1 MPASGFSLWMTPT
14 KQGFFDGNKLAK
26 CFFLPLLSNSSIIPS
41 FTVSPCIQATTW
53 CSQSCLSFF
62 FFLSPSYRSFCFLP
76 AMGMEITLTRENSK
90 WTLRNHLVLF
100 HEIMPP
106 SGPEGNPPKAIQSIT
121 SPYEWERLPNVC
133 SVSPQ
138 LHFKPLMSCPVHS
151 SLFLLSLLH
160 SFTYYRV
167 SSLSSLIQTKH
178 YQTLSKFPH
187 RLYFQVAWLLSPRR
201 SPAHQWTSWKAVAN
215 SKFSSLGH
223 TSYFTFKQVCSVSV
237 KHYSKILVL
246 NELYSCYRRTDNNKK

>member
-1 MPASGFSLWMTPT
+1 MTFP
-14 KQGFFDGNKLAK
+14 KLP
-26 CFFLPLLSNSSIIPS
+26 F
-41 FTVSPCIQATTW
+41 
-53 CSQSCLSFF
+53 FF

-106 SGPEGNPPKAIQSIT
+106 LGPEGNPPKAIQSIT

-138 LHFKPLMSCPVHS
+138 LCFKPLTSCPVHS

-160 SFTYYRV
+160 SFTYYHV
-167 SSLSSLIQTKH
+167 SSPSSLIQTKH
-178 YQTLSKFPH
+178 TKPFQNFPIGCTFKLPDCSHQDVLQPISGLLEKQWPIPNSALQGTLH
-187 RLYFQVAWLLSPRR
+187 VLLLS
-201 SPAHQWTSWKAVAN
+201 
-215 SKFSSLGH
+215 SSVPCL
-223 TSYFTFKQVCSVSV
+223 
-237 KHYSKILVL
+237 
-246 NELYSCYRRTDNNKK
+246 